1 MIISHVD
8 ITVYIAYFYIDI
20 NDYSGVKVSQCE
32 YAKVLMSCRVTVG
45 RGPRIDWFTSSSLG
59 CLPLRLTDLARAH
72 DVYLPT
78 GLTGL
83 CVLGW

>member
-45 RGPRIDWFTSSSLG
+45 RDPRIDSGFILYHPHWDVCSS
-59 CLPLRLTDLARAH
+59 D
-72 DVYLPT
+72 
-78 GLTGL
+78 
-83 CVLGW
+83 